1 MTTDS
6 PTRPTSQNEN
16 QQTTD
21 NGADSGSENSL
32 FAELRDIK
40 YSLTVLKKQVDDN
53 TSSLSRYPQ
62 NQENIGNE
70 ELMKQKGRCEKLQ
83 AALCNK
89 DKEINALKMKI
100 MSLETRASSAE
111 QENDSLKLALKLI
124 MQEMNVGERQ
134 QQRNQSYEVTAP
146 QGNSKSDNAQSN
158 ESSNPE
164 NEWQTVDAKKKKKKN
179 KTRRKK
185 ISEAQSNAHDD
196 TENSTPANESTTLLI
211 GDSMIKNIQGTRLG
225 KAVGHRVV
233 VKSFS
238 GATTKAMKD
247 YLKPNLELSPDQVI
261 LHVGTND
268 LKSKE
273 PQQVAGSVVDLA
285 RQIENSSDAT
295 VIISELVQRRDGFN
309 EAVKTVNKQL
319 KFYCRQNGWKFIQH
333 QNISEKELN
342 KGGLHL
348 NFKGNQQ
355 FFKNFQMSLG

>member
-1 MTTDS
+1 
-6 PTRPTSQNEN
+6 
-16 QQTTD
+16 
-21 NGADSGSENSL
+21 
-32 FAELRDIK
+32 
-40 YSLTVLKKQVDDN
+40 
-53 TSSLSRYPQ
+53 
-62 NQENIGNE
+62 
-70 ELMKQKGRCEKLQ
+70 
-83 AALCNK
+83 
-89 DKEINALKMKI
+89 MKI

-124 MQEMNVGERQ
+124 MQEMSVGERQ